1 MVGVVYNATIAALYR
16 RHKETAAMK
25 TNDPRPAHASSHDAS
40 AAASTAPAAPA
51 ASPAPPAIT
60 PAAPASAAP
69 VAKTEVGYTL
79 QTLIVTAVFVLA
91 AVGVGIG
98 LLAINSSSSDN
109 FEEAGQTGVEKR
121 CAPNEVRDPDLEA
134 RGVAGVNKEYRGT
147 TYSGDGSY
155 RTDGSRIVAQ
165 YRAEDEIVADNIG
178 CNPICG
184 TWEYF
189 DPGLAGAGSGGP
201 DGSGGVYSTA
211 KGCFAPCY
219 WGRPSGGR
227 VNHPQVRQV
236 RSTDARLRY
245 FDDNRAP
252 IAREHRLGV
261 NYRRSVDPTVSV
273 PTDSSNVF
281 RGLQQQQD
289 LVLYTI
295 GGNGDG
301 KPFINARW
309 NGRVDGVGGSWTVP
323 GTLPLSPRQL
333 ATGFPTVFKPNWK
346 SNGGDAADPDARN
359 VGTHNW
365 QDENW
370 EVRADPYNKVCT
382 IVNTTLDDEVVC
394 SSEWDR
400 CRNP

>member
-25 TNDPRPAHASSHDAS
+25 TNDPRPRPTLARMTPAQQSRASRSSHCHP
-40 AAASTAPAAPA
+40 AAAAGGQAAAP
-51 ASPAPPAIT
+51 
-60 PAAPASAAP
+60 AAP

-134 RGVAGVNKEYRGT
+134 RGVNGINKEYRGT
-147 TYSGDGSY
+147 TYGGDGSY
-155 RTDGSRIVAQ
+155 RSDGSRIVAK
-165 YRAEDEIVADNIG
+165 YRADQEIVADNIG

-189 DPGLAGAGSGGP
+189 SPGLAGAGSGGP

-227 VNHPQVRQV
+227 VNHPQVNQV

-261 NYRRSVDPTVSV
+261 NYRRSVDPTAPV
-273 PTDSSNVF
+273 PTDSSNIF

-295 GGNGDG
+295 GGNKDG

-309 NGRVDGVGGSWTVP
+309 NGRIDGVGGSWTVA

-333 ATGFPTVFKPNWK
+333 AAGFPTVFKPNWK
-346 SNGGDAADPDARN
+346 SNSTDPGTDNRN
-359 VGTHNW
+359 NGTHNW